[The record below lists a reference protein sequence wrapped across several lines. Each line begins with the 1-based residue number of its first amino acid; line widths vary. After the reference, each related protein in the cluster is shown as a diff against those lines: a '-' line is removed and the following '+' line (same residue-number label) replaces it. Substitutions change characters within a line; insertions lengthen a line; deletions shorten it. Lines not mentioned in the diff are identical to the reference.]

1 MYAPVGWSEAGPR
14 YPAAV
19 DSPTA
24 ARHSGRMRLPFAF
37 VLLALPASAAEPGP
51 LARLGSDRFRQPD
64 RVTAIAYSPD
74 GKRLATAGDGQ
85 VHVWDAA
92 DGRPLQA
99 VAVTEREFV
108 SALHFSADGRALY
121 AAAITRDKGVTLTH
135 LDPAT
140 GKRVATTVAAPN
152 DRQRLYE
159 PEARFSPDGARLA
172 VFSEDGARLRVF
184 DTATRKAVF
193 SEKSGSGR
201 VWSLEFRPD
210 GKALAVGMEHGRVRF
225 IDLAAGTA
233 DHECAVGD
241 GIVWSLAFSP
251 DGKDLGAVLSNP
263 VPHQVIRFEA
273 ATGKVRWSYE
283 TDTAKEPAFT
293 ADGKTVMY
301 WGTGAGRGDP
311 LRWRRLDAATG
322 KPVGSAT
329 DTGNGN
335 EVAIRPDGKVMA
347 VGGFYGHVSQWDLET
362 GKRIDAASAD
372 PAAPVTELQFTGD
385 GTKVRGWANGWYEW
399 GANTGKQTRLSP
411 PFDIG
416 VSETAVG
423 SPDSKWLVRGAAHF
437 HLEGLGARNP
447 RPIGSDG
454 DSFRFLPDGRLVRNQ
469 KDRLQVYNPPDE
481 DPRVRLK
488 AEGGTVAASADGTT
502 AIGIVPAGNH
512 LHATRYDL
520 PTGKPVGEWDGRLPD
535 PAMMDRSSGWRAGLS
550 PDGRLVAV
558 FFTYLAHP
566 GMGFNQI
573 EELHTALF
581 DAKTGRYLSGW
592 SDLAFLA
599 DVAFS
604 PDGRSVACFYGV
616 GLGVDVR
623 EVATGGRRVR
633 RPAAPIHSAAFS
645 PDGRTLALATGPGP
659 VALWDL
665 VGPPAG
671 KWADEKPGNLWDGLA
686 SENAELAFDAIRHLR
701 RHPAGAVT
709 FLKER
714 MKVPAAPTADWVAGR
729 VRGLDAAQ
737 FRDREKA
744 TADLAGVGDLIVPEL
759 RAALK
764 ASSPE
769 ARRRLEGLLER
780 ADAPSRE
787 TWRAVW
793 SCEALEGIGT
803 PAAREL
809 LRVWAK
815 GPPGATLT
823 REAAGSLERRA
834 W

>member
-1 MYAPVGWSEAGPR
+1 
-14 YPAAV
+14 
-19 DSPTA
+19 
-24 ARHSGRMRLPFAF
+24 MRLPFAF
-37 VLLALPASAAEPGP
+37 VLLALPASAADPGP

-74 GKRLATAGDGQ
+74 GKRLATGGDGR

-92 DGRPLQA
+92 DGRLLQA
-99 VAVTEREFV
+99 AAVTEREFV

-193 SEKSGSGR
+193 SEKSGNGR

-210 GKALAVGMEHGRVRF
+210 GKVLAVGMEHGRVRF
-225 IDLAAGTA
+225 IDLATGTA
-233 DHECAVGD
+233 AHECAVGD

-293 ADGKTVMY
+293 ADGKAVMY
-301 WGTGAGRGDP
+301 WGTGAGRSDP
-311 LRWRRLDAATG
+311 HRWRRLDAATG
-322 KPVGSAT
+322 KPVGSGT

-372 PAAPVTELQFTGD
+372 PAGPVTELQFTGD
-385 GTKVRGWANGWYEW
+385 GTKVRGWANGWYAW
-399 GANTGKQTRLSP
+399 DVNTGKQTRLSP
-411 PFDIG
+411 PFD
-416 VSETAVG
+416 VEWSDTTVG
-423 SPDSKWLVRGAAHF
+423 SLDSKWLVRRISGHHSLLEAGSGRWRRVGAG
-437 HLEGLGARNP
+437 E
-447 RPIGSDG
+447 D
-454 DSFRFLPDGRLVRNQ
+454 RFWFLADGRLIRCGPVH
-469 KDRLQVYNPPDE
+469 LGVYNPTIPE
-481 DPRVRLK
+481 PLVRIEIERG
-488 AEGGTVAASADGTT
+488 AVAASADGRT
-502 AIGIVPAGNH
+502 AVAVVPTGDH
-512 LHATRYDL
+512 LHGTRYDL
-520 PTGKPVGEWDGRLPD
+520 TTGKPVGEWDGRLPD
-535 PAMMDRSSGWRAGLS
+535 PAMMDRASGWRAGLS

-558 FFTYLAHP
+558 FFTYLAYP

-573 EELHTALF
+573 EELHTVLF
-581 DAKTGRYLSGW
+581 DTRTGRCLSGW
-592 SDLAFLA
+592 WDLAFLA

-645 PDGRTLALATGPGP
+645 PDGGTLALATGPGP
-659 VALWDL
+659 VAQWDL

-671 KWADEKPGNLWDGLA
+671 KWADEKPGNLWDGLG

-701 RHPAGAVT
+701 RHPAVAVA

-714 MKVPAAPTADWVAGR
+714 MKVPTAPAADWVAGR
-729 VRGLDAAQ
+729 ISGLDAAQ

-744 TADLAGVGDLIVPEL
+744 TADLAGVGELAVPEL

-769 ARRRLEGLLER
+769 ARRRLEGLLVR

-787 TWRAVW
+787 AWRAVRA
-793 SCEALEGIGT
+793 CEALEGIGT

-809 LRVWAK
+809 LAAWAK

-823 REAAGSLERRA
+823 REAAGSLERLARRNP
-834 W
+834 